1 MNKAMSK
8 GEEQLALHLRAAGIE
23 FTREFKFHATRKW
36 RFDFALPDH
45 LIAVEV
51 EGGAWT
57 NGRHTRGKGFIADL
71 EKYEEAMRLGWNVY
85 RCSPE
90 MVKNGRALE
99 TIEILMRLH
108 NE

>member
-1 MNKAMSK
+1 MSK
-8 GEEQLALHLRAAGIE
+8 GEEQLALHLKLAGIPFE
-23 FTREFKFHATRKW
+23 QEVKFHPKRKW
-36 RFDFALPDH
+36 RFDFALPCYM
-45 LIAVEV
+45 IAVEV

-99 TIEILMRLH
+99 TIETLIRLA
-108 NE
+108 NV